1 MIENRI
7 TMRKLLEILRMRF
20 GSQLSF
26 RQISRS
32 VRVSVGTV
40 SNYVKAF
47 QESDL
52 TQVTHHA
59 ENQPLL
65 VS

>member
-1 MIENRI
+1 MAIKYHVRLTDDERIELQNLI
-7 TMRKLLEILRMRF
+7 
-20 GSQLSF
+20 
-26 RQISRS
+26 
-32 VRVSVGTV
+32 
-40 SNYVKAF
+40 
-47 QESDL
+47 